1 MPWWRELLGTR
12 HAARAPILDQAGV
25 SLLLTSLGLSV
36 TLPPQLGPHHTMMFR
51 LPSIGVAMQLMD
63 VSGRCLKNE
72 LTADKRLGMEGVVT
86 KMKSHSYASDEYAK
100 RNIKDERTNAQLD
113 IESAKAVLRDRSGLQ
128 AIGCSLWAYCD
139 GLNRAPQ

>member
-63 VSGRCLKNE
+63 VSGRC
-72 LTADKRLGMEGVVT
+72 
-86 KMKSHSYASDEYAK
+86 ASDEYAK

-139 GLNRAPQ
+139 GK